1 MSFKLINKAG
11 ITIIANS
18 IADLMMTIIQAIYTI
33 IQAILALYT
42 ELVATEE
49 LQELLIKILY

>member
-33 IQAILALYT
+33 IQAIPALYT